1 MIIGVPKEI
10 KTEEYRVAITPS
22 GVHGFVSRGHQ
33 VIIEKGAGLGSG
45 ITDEMYQAQGAEIVE
60 SHEEVFRHAD
70 MILKV
75 KEPLPSEYDLMREG
89 LVVFTYFHF
98 AASQELTEAML
109 QKKIVAIAYE
119 TVELADGSLPLLIP
133 MSEVAGRMAPQEGA
147 KYLEKPQG
155 GLGILLGGVP
165 GVPPAKVV
173 IIGGGTVGTNAAKV
187 ALGMGADVTI
197 MDINPVRLRYLS
209 EIFPSVKTLIS
220 TPYNIR
226 QEIQTADMVIIAV
239 LIHGA
244 RAPKL
249 ITREMLKEMKEGA
262 VIVDV
267 AIDQGGGAETSRPT
281 THKDPVY
288 EVDGVV
294 HYCVANMPGAV
305 PRTSTYALTN
315 VTLPFAMEI
324 ADKGWEKA
332 ARENPAIAKGVNMAY
347 GFLTYQA
354 VAHAFSLE
362 YTPLDQVL
370 R

>member
-1 MIIGVPKEI
+1 
-10 KTEEYRVAITPS
+10 
-22 GVHGFVSRGHQ
+22 
-33 VIIEKGAGLGSG
+33 
-45 ITDEMYQAQGAEIVE
+45 
-60 SHEEVFRHAD
+60 
-70 MILKV
+70 
-75 KEPLPSEYDLMREG
+75 MREG

-98 AASQELTEAML
+98 AASRELTETML

-209 EIFPSVKTLIS
+209 EIFPSIKTLMS

-226 QEIQTADMVIIAV
+226 EAIRTADMVIIAV

-267 AIDQGGGAETSRPT
+267 AIDQGGGSETSRPT

-324 ADKGWEKA
+324 ADKGWERA
-332 ARENPAIAKGVNMAY
+332 ALENPAIAKGVNMVHGY
-347 GFLTYQA
+347 LTYEA
-354 VAHAFSLE
+354 VANAFSLK